1 MSDFTFDS
9 ARYPTRPGVYLMRDS
24 AGRVLYVGKAK
35 NLRTRLRSYFSAR
48 GDSRA
53 HIRFLLARI
62 ASIETLVTDTEKEA
76 LILENT
82 LIKEHT
88 PRYNID
94 LRDDKTYVSLRLDLR
109 EEYPAL
115 EVVRRMPRDGALY
128 FGPYASAGAVRETL
142 KLIYRIFP
150 LRHYPVATCRRRGRP
165 CLYHQIGQCCAPC
178 YGKITVAAYRK
189 LVDGVTAL
197 LTGREEEVLRELR
210 ARMQRASEGMRFEEA
225 ASLRDQVRAIEQT
238 VERQKVVAA
247 DGADRDVIG
256 LHRAGGSVE
265 IAVIFVRS
273 GKVTGRNSFGLQWRA
288 VEEELLSDFL
298 REFYGREVMI
308 PPRILL
314 PFAPED
320 HSALQEWLT
329 ERRERKVELLVP
341 QRGEALR
348 LVEMAAQNAQE
359 AGRER
364 GDRERERHE
373 VLRSI
378 AAHLHLGRPPRRI
391 ECFDISNVQGRHSV
405 GSMAVLLDGE
415 PAPREYR
422 RFRIRS
428 VEGADD
434 YASLREVL
442 ERRLTRGAGSEE
454 LPDMLLID
462 GGKGQLGVAQQ
473 LLDELGL
480 ADTIDLAGIAKSRV
494 RRNVRGKAVERSE
507 ERFFLPGRKN
517 PVVLRGGSPE
527 LFLLERL
534 RNEAH
539 RFAITYHRTVRRKAT
554 LTSGLEE
561 IPGVGPG
568 RRKAL
573 LKHFGSLKRVR
584 SASLEALLAMPGLP
598 ADVAQA
604 VYTFFQADTQ
614 KAPDR

>member
-1 MSDFTFDS
+1 MSAFSFEPG
-9 ARYPTRPGVYLMRDS
+9 RYPTRPGVYLMRDS
-24 AGRVLYVGKAK
+24 VGEVLYVGKAK

-48 GDSRA
+48 GDGRV
-53 HIRFLLARI
+53 HVRFLLARI
-62 ASIETLVTDTEKEA
+62 ASIETLVTGSEKEA

-82 LIKEHT
+82 LIKEHR

-94 LRDDKTYVSLRLDLR
+94 LRDDKTYVSLRLDLQ
-109 EEYPAL
+109 EEFPAL
-115 EVVRRMPRDGALY
+115 EIVRRVPRDGALY

-178 YGKITVAAYRK
+178 HGKISAVDYRE
-189 LVDGVTAL
+189 LVEGVIAL
-197 LTGREEEVLRELR
+197 LTGREEEVLKGLRE
-210 ARMQRASEGMRFEEA
+210 RMQQASEQLRFEEA
-225 ASLRDQVRAIEQT
+225 ARLRDQVRAIEQT
-238 VERQKVVAA
+238 VERQKVVVA
-247 DGADRDVIG
+247 DGDDRDVIG
-256 LHRAGGSVE
+256 LHREGGSVE
-265 IAVIFVRS
+265 IAVIFVRG
-273 GKVTGRNSFGLQWRA
+273 GKVTGRNSFGLEWRA

-298 REFYGREVMI
+298 REFYGREVMV

-320 HSALQEWLT
+320 LQALQEWLA

-341 QRGEALR
+341 QRGDARR
-348 LVEMAAQNAQE
+348 LLEMANENARE
-359 AGRER
+359 ARRER

-373 VLRSI
+373 VLRSL
-378 AAHLHLGRPPRRI
+378 ATHLHLSRLPRRI
-391 ECFDISNVQGRHSV
+391 ECFDISNVQGSYSV
-405 GSMAVLLDGE
+405 GSMAVLVEGE

-428 VEGADD
+428 VVGADD

-442 ERRLTRGAGSEE
+442 SRRLERGVDADE

-462 GGKGQLGVAQQ
+462 GGKGQLGVVSQV
-473 LLDELGL
+473 LEDLGL
-480 ADTIDLAGIAKSRV
+480 KDKIDLAGIAKSRV
-494 RRNVRGKAVERSE
+494 QRNVRGKAVERSE

-534 RNEAH
+534 RDEAH
-539 RFAITYHRTVRRKAT
+539 RFAITYHRTLRRKAT

-573 LKHFGSLKRVR
+573 LRHFGSLKKVR
-584 SASLEALLAMPGLP
+584 EASLEALLAMPGVP
-598 ADVAQA
+598 EKVAREVFA
-604 VYTFFQADTQ
+604 FFHGSTQ
-614 KAPDR
+614 KDPER